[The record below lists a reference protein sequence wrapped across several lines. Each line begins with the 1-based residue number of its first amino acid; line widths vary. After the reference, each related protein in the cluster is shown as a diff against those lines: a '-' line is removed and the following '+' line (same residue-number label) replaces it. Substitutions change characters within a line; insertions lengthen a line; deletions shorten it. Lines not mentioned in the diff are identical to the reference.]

1 MTCNRKPQSPG
12 PPFADSVQLRLS
24 LCLLASW
31 LLIASACQP
40 AAPDKDT
47 ATVSPPPTF
56 QGDPAAVEL
65 AERMFE
71 AIGGK
76 KGWAE
81 LRALYIKAE
90 HTEPQMS
97 QPYQSEIWR
106 GVDEFEIRIDQ
117 GNDSF
122 HALARVNAQGGTVAY
137 LDDRD
142 TTRVLTPEELEE
154 WEFDHNHNVYVVLHR
169 LGKYPAAFRAVLE
182 ETDRLTFY
190 EGDHLLSAFRLDDQL
205 RPHLFYSP
213 TLEGNLA
220 PSEFSRWDTHQGLVH
235 SAGGGPLDGDFHYT
249 TLEWVPS
256 QRSFAESYI
265 FAEEPAS

>member
-1 MTCNRKPQSPG
+1 MRS
-12 PPFADSVQLRLS
+12 A
-24 LCLLASW
+24 LCLLAAW
-31 LLIASACQP
+31 LLLAAACQP
-40 AAPDKDT
+40 AVPTKDDATDALAPE
-47 ATVSPPPTF
+47 PTF
-56 QGDPAAVEL
+56 QGDLAAVEL
-65 AERMFE
+65 AERMFA

-76 KGWAE
+76 KGWAD

-106 GVDEFEIRIDQ
+106 GIDEFEMRIDQ

-122 HALARVNAQGGTVAY
+122 HTVARVNARGGQVTY
-137 LDDRD
+137 HHRD
-142 TTRVLTPEELEE
+142 TTRVLTAEELAE

-169 LGKYPAAFRAVLE
+169 LGKNPGTFRAVLE

-190 EGDHLLSAFRLDDQL
+190 EDDHTLTAFRLDDQL

-213 TLEGNLA
+213 TLEGDLVA
-220 PSEFSRWDTHQGLVH
+220 SEFSRWGTHDGLTH

-249 TLEWVPS
+249 TLVWEPS
-256 QRSFAESYI
+256 KRSFAQSFA
-265 FAEEPAS
+265 FAEEPVP